1 MDQASSLIHSPNSS
15 KRSSVSETT
24 NASGSRRGSLNPLDL
39 SRYSSKESLTAPQVN
54 PDAPSTS
61 GNQSRGTPPTPPRR
75 VVASSM
81 KSSKYNSN
89 ESLTTTPINVDA
101 PSRSGN
107 KFQRT
112 PSVSSSSGHFEAE
125 KHGLSSSQKSS
136 KYSSKESLTAPQV
149 NSDAP
154 STFGNQFQR
163 TTPASTPVVASF
175 TKSSQY
181 SSKDSLTT
189 ALLNVNAPSTSGN
202 QFKRRPSVSSSSSG
216 HFGGEEPGLMSS
228 QKSSK
233 YSSKESLT
241 APQVNSDAPSTS
253 GNQSQRTTPAPPHV
267 GFSSQKSVSSASS
280 GHIGGEDRGQL
291 SSQKSSRRSSR
302 ESFTAS
308 QVNIDAPSTSAYQF
322 QQGPPHP
329 PLPWKN
335 YKSSGMENVGVGQG
349 ISNSS
354 SAQQSTNPS
363 RRLSG
368 AELHQS
374 VLPNPKRSGFLYS
387 NGQNKPFEIS
397 NGASYEN
404 LGTQNPSQHSGAE
417 NLVPINSDGRNVD
430 LSAGQ
435 PKSGKVQEM
444 KQVWVKKTASRSI
457 SVGHGFSPV
466 TRRILSTE
474 SLADVHGRV
483 ENVVSLWGD
492 NINKYRKPASKTFSE
507 RTDQT
512 EGVDSSHL
520 RRFVS
525 LKNLFGKSSN
535 KHEVSTSS
543 ASKHEEKELE
553 QPLSGKDSVSR
564 RGSVSSRHQQQQSQ
578 AENRASL
585 RNPSFSLRDS
595 ENRSS
600 CSSTSSGTSTPT
612 LPRCNN
618 FDKALDELRK
628 SFTLVKSY
636 AKPQRRMTYNDSS
649 DSRTS
654 RTSRTSSVSN
664 PGTASNA
671 SNASNAGKAS
681 STSYKSKRRNSF
693 LSVDQPSSGAS
704 SDSEAGKT
712 SSTGKTGKAS
722 STSYSSK
729 RKEDASSDSAAAL
742 EKGNFTWFRFKS
754 SEGFIKH

>member
-1 MDQASSLIHSPNSS
+1 MTSQVHQQQPEQTKQQQQQKQEQEQQKQEQQSSR
-15 KRSSVSETT
+15 RSSVSEAT
-24 NASGSRRGSLNPLDL
+24 NASGSIRGSSNPSIL
-39 SRYSSKESLTAPQVN
+39 SRHSSRESLTAP
-54 PDAPSTS
+54 
-61 GNQSRGTPPTPPRR
+61 
-75 VVASSM
+75 
-81 KSSKYNSN
+81 
-89 ESLTTTPINVDA
+89 
-101 PSRSGN
+101 
-107 KFQRT
+107 
-112 PSVSSSSGHFEAE
+112 
-125 KHGLSSSQKSS
+125 
-136 KYSSKESLTAPQV
+136 
-149 NSDAP
+149 
-154 STFGNQFQR
+154 
-163 TTPASTPVVASF
+163 
-175 TKSSQY
+175 
-181 SSKDSLTT
+181 
-189 ALLNVNAPSTSGN
+189 
-202 QFKRRPSVSSSSSG
+202 
-216 HFGGEEPGLMSS
+216 
-228 QKSSK
+228 
-233 YSSKESLT
+233 
-241 APQVNSDAPSTS
+241 
-253 GNQSQRTTPAPPHV
+253 
-267 GFSSQKSVSSASS
+267 
-280 GHIGGEDRGQL
+280 
-291 SSQKSSRRSSR
+291 
-302 ESFTAS
+302 